1 MALAK
6 LRHACFLPGRVVPL
20 FFESRAPLKNAFAA
34 VAARATPPNGVP
46 CCRMI
51 PLLASALRNSMP
63 SALIP
68 SAVAALPVLST
79 ASFFACSFLCSLVLL
94 LIMTTAAVAPKSES

>member
-20 FFESRAPLKNAFAA
+20 FFEPRAPLKNAFAA
-34 VAARATPPNGVP
+34 VAASANPPIGRA

-51 PLLASALRNSMP
+51 PLLANARRNSMP

-68 SAVAALPVLST
+68 NAVAALPVLST
-79 ASFFACSFLCSLVLL
+79 ATFFACSLLCSLVLL
-94 LIMTTAAVAPKSES
+94 LIMTTAAVAPNNDS